1 MEEVVNKVVLRGR
14 IGSVREL
21 NTQLCK
27 TKRFALSTQE
37 VYKNLRGEV
46 VAETQW
52 HNVAAFDKEIEEG
65 FEYIQTG
72 IMIEL
77 EGRLKYV
84 RYINADGIEKTLT
97 EIKATKVKVL

>member
-1 MEEVVNKVVLRGR
+1 MEEVVNKVILRGS
-14 IGSVREL
+14 IGGVREL

-37 VYKNLRGEV
+37 VYKNIRGEV

-52 HNVAAFDKEIEEG
+52 HNVAAFDKELEEG
-65 FEYIQTG
+65 FEYIRTG

-77 EGRLKYV
+77 EGRLRYV
-84 RYINADGIEKTLT
+84 RYINTDGIERTIT
-97 EIKATKVKVL
+97 EIRATKVKVL